1 MKAMKEQEVKYS
13 GESAAVLFSGG
24 IDCSLVALLLR
35 KEGHNVHLL
44 HYEHG
49 ASISN
54 GLHRIRF
61 AELQQLIGSDKIVLK
76 ELSHR
81 GLFRKFALANIEQDF
96 AKYKT
101 SMICLGCRL
110 AMHME
115 TIIYCMQNNIHIVA
129 DGSVKYQNDFPEQ
142 NGIALEIFK
151 KLYQQ
156 YDIEYKT
163 LLSDVE
169 SAKDVKYQLLDNG
182 ISIQSMEDTCL
193 FSNTFKEASEE
204 SIKGFLNE
212 RLQECN
218 VYIRERLKLVG

>member
-1 MKAMKEQEVKYS
+1 MKPILEQEVKHN
-13 GESAAVLFSGG
+13 GEAAALLFSGG
-24 IDCSLVALLLR
+24 IDCSLVALMLR
-35 KEGHNVHLL
+35 KEGYFVHLL

-49 ASISN
+49 ANISN
-54 GLHRIRF
+54 GLHRIRVD
-61 AELQQLIGSDKIVLK
+61 ELKQVTGSDKIILK

-81 GLFRKFALANIEQDF
+81 GLFRKVALVNMEQDF

-115 TIIYCMQNNIHIVA
+115 TIVYCLQNDIHTVA

-142 NGIALEIFK
+142 NGIALEKFR

-156 YDIEYKT
+156 YDIEYIT
-163 LLSDVE
+163 LLADVE

-193 FSNTFKEASEE
+193 FSNTFSEASEE
-204 SIKGFLNE
+204 AIGEFLDE

-218 VYIRERLKLVG
+218 DYIKERAKLIG